1 MGDPTLPIPLT
12 EEIRALSE
20 WPKLLPTRRGGKR
33 IHVSCLYRWALHGV
47 YGVRLETLQ
56 VGGTTCTSREAL
68 ERFFAA
74 LARSHRDGPPKPA
87 ARSATST
94 RRAREVAEA
103 SRLAREVLR

>member
-1 MGDPTLPIPLT
+1 MVPRRMGDPTLPIPLT

-56 VGGTTCTSREAL
+56 VGGTTCTSVEAL
-68 ERFFAA
+68 GRFFAA
-74 LARSHRDGPPKPA
+74 LSGDRANPPKPVVRNA
-87 ARSATST
+87 
-94 RRAREVAEA
+94 VAEA
-103 SRLAREVLR
+103 ALARIGI